1 MATEKTITL
10 RLDDE
15 IHRKIKV
22 QAALKG
28 LTLKQYII
36 DLASADIKQTEIEQ
50 GKKQP

>member
-15 IHRKIKV
+15 THRKIKV

-28 LTLKQYII
+28 VTLKQYII
-36 DLASADIKQTEIEQ
+36 DLTNADIEKTEREK
-50 GKKQP
+50 GSK